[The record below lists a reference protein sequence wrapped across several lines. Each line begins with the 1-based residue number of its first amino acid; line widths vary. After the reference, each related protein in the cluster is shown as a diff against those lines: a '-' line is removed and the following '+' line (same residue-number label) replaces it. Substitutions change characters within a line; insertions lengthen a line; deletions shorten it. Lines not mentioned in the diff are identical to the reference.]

1 MTVKDFYEWIVE
13 NKVEN
18 YLIKVLRDEEKSH
31 LIEIDDDKKE
41 VIFYSK

>member
-1 MTVKDFYEWIVE
+1 MVNEVE
-13 NKVEN
+13 DYSLKT
-18 YLIKVLRDEEKSH
+18 LRDEEKSH